1 MAIIGDYIFYVQEK
15 IECSL
20 LTSKNY
26 ISTEN
31 MQNNAKGVYE
41 SSTTPTDGKCCKYVE
56 GDILLSNIR
65 PYFRKVWFA
74 DKVGGCS
81 NDVLCFRNNKNLILN
96 KYVFYILSSQRFID
110 YVVSTSKG
118 TKMPRGDKSSIL
130 KYGVKIPS
138 LSIQQEII
146 DIIKPVEELFL
157 KYSSLV
163 RIDNADNCE
172 KDVSNLIDII
182 EPLESAINILE
193 KIIKT
198 KESMFH
204 LKETGESLNDY
215 AQNTNTGYSY
225 SKNDYVGT
233 GKFKVFTI
241 KNISGSTTFE
251 RTNIIKNNVLQ
262 CGDTITGMSGTIG
275 TATVITDEGHV
286 SNQRTFAFSSDFP
299 VQSALSIELQAKK
312 LINLSTGAVQKN
324 ITKDNIL
331 NLSFCPFFSK
341 QYDDSIILELKIKQM
356 LTAIL
361 EKTVKLL
368 IK

>member
-1 MAIIGDYIFYVQEK
+1 MAIIGNYIFYVQEK
-15 IECSL
+15 IECSS
-20 LTSKNY
+20 LTPKNY

-31 MQNNAKGVYE
+31 MLNNVKGVYE
-41 SSTTPTDGKCCKYVE
+41 SSTTPTEGKCCKYAE

-81 NDVLCFRNNKNLILN
+81 NDVLCFRSNKNLILN

-118 TKMPRGDKSSIL
+118 TKMPRGDKSAIL

-138 LSIQQEII
+138 LSTQQEII
-146 DIIKPVEELFL
+146 DII
-157 KYSSLV
+157 
-163 RIDNADNCE
+163 A
-172 KDVSNLIDII
+172 
-182 EPLESAINILE
+182 PLENAIIVLD

-198 KESMFH
+198 KKEMFH
-204 LKETGESLNDY
+204 LKGTDKTLNEY
-215 AQNTNTGYSY
+215 ILNTNTGYSY
-225 SKNDYVGT
+225 SKNDYVENGRY
-233 GKFKVFTI
+233 KVFTI
-241 KNISGSTTFE
+241 KNISSSNIFE
-251 RTNIIKNNVLQ
+251 RTNIIKNNMLN

-275 TATVITDEGHV
+275 TATVISDENLV

-299 VQSALSIELQAKK
+299 VQTAISIELQSQK

-331 NLSFCPFFSK
+331 NLAFSPLFSK
-341 QYDDSIILELKIKQM
+341 KYDESIILELKIKK
-356 LTAIL
+356 LLYKIL
-361 EKTVKLL
+361 ENTVKLL